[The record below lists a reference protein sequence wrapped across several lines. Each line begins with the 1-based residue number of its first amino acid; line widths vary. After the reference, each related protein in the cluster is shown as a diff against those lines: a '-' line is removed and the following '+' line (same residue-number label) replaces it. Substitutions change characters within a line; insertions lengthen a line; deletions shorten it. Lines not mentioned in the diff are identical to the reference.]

1 MSNQQASMHQWRC
14 VPCGYIH
21 TGNEPPD
28 RCPVCGAGPKY
39 FKPYAAPDTEA
50 ASALAQTR
58 WRCLL
63 CNYVHEGPE
72 PPDPCPVCGAEPEC
86 FKKIEAE
93 AAPAETT
100 ASAATT
106 ARLVIVGSGIA
117 GLAAAE
123 AARAASPSTEITLVS
138 SEKGLPYYRLS
149 LTRYL
154 AGEITRDA
162 LPIHPEAWYAEQRIR
177 LLRGAQ
183 VAQLDTAARTASLAD
198 GTVLPYD
205 RLILTAGASPNMPS
219 LPGIELGGVFS
230 LRTVTDADALLAHL
244 TPGTPCACVG
254 GGVLGIETAAALARR
269 GAAVTLLERSDWLMQ
284 RQLNA
289 AAAAHLERHLSGIG
303 VTILKQ
309 TCARSLEGKNTLE
322 AVQLLDGRRLPA
334 RLAVFTIGV
343 RPNTALAHQ
352 AGIKINTGIVVDNA
366 LATSADG
373 VYAAGDVA
381 ECEGQLYGIWSASQ
395 TQGSIAG
402 RNAVGG
408 DVRFDGPP
416 RSNTIK
422 AVGLDLTS
430 IGRFQPQDDSD
441 LILEEDRP
449 DRYRAFVFRDN
460 RMVGALLV
468 DYADLATP
476 AQRAIEERL
485 DFTSLLASAP
495 TCAAIAEKVISKK

>member
-1 MSNQQASMHQWRC
+1 MSEQPTSIRQWRC

-28 RCPVCGAGPKY
+28 RCPVCGAGPGD
-39 FKPYAAPDTEA
+39 FKPYAAPGTEA
-50 ASALAQTR
+50 ASGLAQTR

-86 FKKIEAE
+86 FKKVETE
-93 AAPAETT
+93 AAPVAST

-106 ARLVIVGSGIA
+106 ARLVIVGGGIA

-177 LLRGAQ
+177 LLRSAQ
-183 VAQLDTAARTASLAD
+183 VTQLDTTARTASLAD
-198 GTVLPYD
+198 GTTLPYD
-205 RLILTAGASPNMPS
+205 RLMLTAGASPNMPP
-219 LPGIELGGVFS
+219 LPGIELDGVFS
-230 LRTVTDADALLAHL
+230 LRTVTDADALLARL
-244 TPGTPCACVG
+244 TPGTPCICIG
-254 GGVLGIETAAALARR
+254 GGVLGIETAAALARC

-303 VTILKQ
+303 ITILKQ
-309 TCARSLEGKNTLE
+309 AQTQSLEGEKALE
-322 AVQLLDGRRLPA
+322 AVQLLDGHRLPA
-334 RLAVFTIGV
+334 RLAVITIGV
-343 RPNTALAHQ
+343 RPNIALAHQ
-352 AGIKINTGIVVDNA
+352 AGIKVNTGIVVDNA
-366 LATSADG
+366 LATSVDG
-373 VYAAGDVA
+373 VYAAGDMA
-381 ECEGQLYGIWSASQ
+381 EFDGQLYGLWTAAQ
-395 TQGSIAG
+395 MQGTIAG

-408 DVRFDGPP
+408 NARFDGLP
-416 RSNTIK
+416 RSSTIK

-430 IGRFQPQDDSD
+430 IGRFQPEDGSE
-441 LILEEDRP
+441 LFLEEDLP

-468 DYADLATP
+468 GHADLATP

-495 TCAAIAEKVISKK
+495 TCAAIAEKVIGK